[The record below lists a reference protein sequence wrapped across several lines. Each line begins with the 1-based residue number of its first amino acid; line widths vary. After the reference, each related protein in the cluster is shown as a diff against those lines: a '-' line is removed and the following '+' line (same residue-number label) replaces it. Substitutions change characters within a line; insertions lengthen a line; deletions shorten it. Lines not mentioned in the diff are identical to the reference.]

1 LRSVRYVKSI
11 SKVVNMRV
19 LCVVGIVLGISL
31 VAFSYPFAEKLR
43 AFTKEPVCGY
53 ELFAAKIFFFLIQHH
68 DDVGWLKTVDQYYW
82 GTKSNIQLAGVQF
95 ILDSVVRELIA
106 DPKKKF
112 IYVETA
118 FFWKWWTK
126 QDDLVQK
133 QVKLLVNEGRLEFIG
148 GAWSMN
154 DEAVAHYTSTIDQFS
169 WGLRKLNDTF
179 GKCARPRVGWQI
191 DPFGHSREQASLF
204 SQMGYDG
211 FMFGR
216 QDYQDKSHR
225 LDTRQMEMIWQ
236 GSESIGT
243 KGNIFT
249 HALYNTY
256 SAPSGFCFDILCG
269 EAPLVDDEQSPEYNI
284 HDKVRLFIPLRKR
297 TKGNIFT
304 HALYN
309 TYSAPSGFCFDILCG
324 EAPLVDDEQSPEYNI
339 HDKIEEFI
347 GYVKGQAQSYTTNNI
362 IITMGGDFTYQDAAY
377 YFKSLDKLIRYFSNS
392 LVHRRLLHDD
402 AFGVGEALNETENN
416 LGLIVAKQLDT
427 LTHTKADLAP
437 IKEAVGIMQHHDA
450 ITGTEKQ
457 HVAYDYARIV
467 FSAMNETNKATEDA
481 IKKLLIKEDNGH
493 ADNIVFYSC
502 LKLNMSECEIS
513 ERAQKFV
520 ITLYNPLSHHVDF
533 NVRVPVQGALK
544 YTVQNGSGIEIPTQ
558 ILPIHPA
565 ILNNPS
571 RQYSTARVEL
581 VFKAARIPP
590 FGLLSYFV
598 TGTPTDV
605 VYPPQPSDM
614 DFIGSTKFGL
624 KLNPNGSIR
633 SVFTNG
639 KESTFTQEFAY
650 YIGASGDNRVF
661 ERRSSGAYIFRNNGS
676 AIPVTVENSKLYNG
690 ALVSEIHQTFSVD
703 WINAVIRVYKDTDYI
718 DVQWIVGPIPIDDG
732 NGKEVIS
739 RYTVDGLA
747 NRNVFYTDSNG
758 REMLKRIKNYRP
770 TWNYEVNEPVSG
782 NYYPITSRISLKA
795 ESNLTVLVDRAEG
808 GSSLQDGQIELMVR
822 KDTID
827 GNGKEVISRYT
838 VDGLANRNVFYTDSN
853 GREMLKRIKNYRPT
867 WNYEVNE
874 PVSGNYYP
882 ITSRISLKAES
893 NLTVLVDRA
902 EGGSSLQDGQ
912 IELMVHRRL
921 LHDDAFGVGEA
932 LNETENNLGLIVYG
946 HHTVLVNR
954 KSSHESLLQLE
965 KFHAPWIFLSPAN
978 EFTWETWSHMV
989 KTKYSGLTRSLP
1001 QNVHVLTLEAWKP
1014 GTVLLRL
1021 EHIMEKSNAD
1031 DSSRPVQVDI
1041 QVRCNSLANSLAE
1054 SVSH

>member
-1 LRSVRYVKSI
+1 MKMCFVLIPAYLGRFLTWLRSVRYVKSI

-43 AFTKEPVCGY
+43 AFTTEPVCGY
-53 ELFAAKIFFFLIQHH
+53 ESCPVVKDNVLNVHIIPHTH

-284 HDKVRLFIPLRKR
+284 HDK
-297 TKGNIFT
+297 
-304 HALYN
+304 
-309 TYSAPSGFCFDILCG
+309 
-324 EAPLVDDEQSPEYNI
+324 
-339 HDKIEEFI
+339 IEEFI

-377 YFKSLDKLIRYFSNS
+377 YFKSLDKLIRYVNKRQDN
-392 LVHRRLLHDD
+392 VY
-402 AFGVGEALNETENN
+402 AFYSTPSCYLKA
-416 LGLIVAKQLDT
+416 VAKQLDT

-676 AIPVTVENSKLYNG
+676 AIPVTVKNSKLYNG

-718 DVQWIVGPIPIDDG
+718 DVQWIVGPIPID
-732 NGKEVIS
+732 
-739 RYTVDGLA
+739 
-747 NRNVFYTDSNG
+747 
-758 REMLKRIKNYRP
+758 
-770 TWNYEVNEPVSG
+770 
-782 NYYPITSRISLKA
+782 
-795 ESNLTVLVDRAEG
+795 
-808 GSSLQDGQIELMVR
+808 
-822 KDTID
+822 D

-1041 QVRCNSLANSLAE
+1041 QNLFSKFTVLRARETTLAANEWLEDSQRLTWRSDQIDQVVENIKPGKVNLNAIE
-1054 SVSH
+1054 LGPMEIRTFVLEVSYHS

>member
-1 LRSVRYVKSI
+1 MKMCFVLIPAYLGRFLTWLRSVRYVKSI

-43 AFTKEPVCGY
+43 AFTTEPVCGY
-53 ELFAAKIFFFLIQHH
+53 ESCPVVKDNVLNVHIIPHTH

-216 QDYQDKSHR
+216 QDYQDK
-225 LDTRQMEMIWQ
+225 
-236 GSESIGT
+236 
-243 KGNIFT
+243 
-249 HALYNTY
+249 
-256 SAPSGFCFDILCG
+256 
-269 EAPLVDDEQSPEYNI
+269 
-284 HDKVRLFIPLRKR
+284 R

-377 YFKSLDKLIRYFSNS
+377 YFKSLDKLIRYVNKRQDN
-392 LVHRRLLHDD
+392 VY
-402 AFGVGEALNETENN
+402 AFYSTPSCYLKA
-416 LGLIVAKQLDT
+416 VAKQLDT

-676 AIPVTVENSKLYNG
+676 AIPVTVKNSKLYNG

-718 DVQWIVGPIPIDDG
+718 DVQWIVGPIPID
-732 NGKEVIS
+732 
-739 RYTVDGLA
+739 
-747 NRNVFYTDSNG
+747 
-758 REMLKRIKNYRP
+758 
-770 TWNYEVNEPVSG
+770 
-782 NYYPITSRISLKA
+782 
-795 ESNLTVLVDRAEG
+795 
-808 GSSLQDGQIELMVR
+808 
-822 KDTID
+822 D

-1041 QVRCNSLANSLAE
+1041 QNLFSKFTVLRARETTLAANEWLEDSQRLTWRSDQIDQVVENIKPGKVNLNAIE
-1054 SVSH
+1054 LGPMEIRTFVLEVSYHS

>member
-1 LRSVRYVKSI
+1 MLRSVRYVKSI

-236 GSESIGT
+236 GSESIG
-243 KGNIFT
+243 
-249 HALYNTY
+249 
-256 SAPSGFCFDILCG
+256 
-269 EAPLVDDEQSPEYNI
+269 
-284 HDKVRLFIPLRKR
+284 

-676 AIPVTVENSKLYNG
+676 AIPVTVKNSKLYNG

-718 DVQWIVGPIPIDDG
+718 DVQWIVGPIPID
-732 NGKEVIS
+732 
-739 RYTVDGLA
+739 
-747 NRNVFYTDSNG
+747 
-758 REMLKRIKNYRP
+758 
-770 TWNYEVNEPVSG
+770 
-782 NYYPITSRISLKA
+782 
-795 ESNLTVLVDRAEG
+795 
-808 GSSLQDGQIELMVR
+808 
-822 KDTID
+822 D

-1054 SVSH
+1054 SYSGLTRSLPQNVHVLTLEAWKPGTVLLRLEHIMEKSNADDSSRPVQVDIQNQVWEMNQPSAMDQDKLEVETSDNNLAVMSADSNLNAMSTVIIKFIYRGSIICTDSFRINTIIAE